1 MAAQVRCNR
10 NATDRLNY
18 VVFQSAQM
26 TSYCTSVR
34 KLMSYSLTL

>member
-18 VVFQSAQM
+18 VVCFN
-26 TSYCTSVR
+26 
-34 KLMSYSLTL
+34 KLKGLHTVHM